1 MEYTSYRP
9 DTNEPERLR
18 LSGEVTHD
26 VPEYV
31 RHTIEWNW
39 KIPAQELE
47 LGIRIIRVIVI
58 VRDFITCFIAEGY
71 SIAYPGANFLA
82 RGTGAECDEDKRRTD
97 ACALDC
103 RI

>member
-1 MEYTSYRP
+1 MEYTGYRL

-18 LSGEVTHD
+18 PTGEVTHD
-26 VPEYV
+26 VPEDV

-39 KIPAQELE
+39 KVPVQELG
-47 LGIRIIRVIVI
+47 LGLRVVRVIVI
-58 VRDFITCFIAEGY
+58 VREFISCFIAEGFY
-71 SIAYPGANFLA
+71 IAYPGANFLA
-82 RGTGAECDEDKRRTD
+82 RGTGAEYDDDRRRAD